1 MNERRLFKSGGQWAV
16 FEKGVGGWNKQLC
29 DWTDDKAAALAV
41 KNEGEEEA
49 IPASGAVEDA
59 LPEPETSGEDGGEE
73 ADTADDGDDTPE
85 DKPKRGRRKTSGDDE

>member
-41 KNEGEEEA
+41 KNEGKEEA
-49 IPASGAVEDA
+49 IPASGAVEDVPPDA
-59 LPEPETSGEDGGEE
+59 TVTVDGEE
-73 ADTADDGDDTPE
+73 VDTADDGDDTPE
-85 DKPKRGRRKTSGDDE
+85 DKPKRGRRKTSSDDE